1 MPLAPLEK
9 TKSMADLPDVDLL
22 GDSVMFGD
30 TISSN
35 DRPLQSGKRIRVANS
50 SLKHK
55 EMLAAMGK
63 SR

>member
-9 TKSMADLPDVDLL
+9 TKSMADLPDIE
-22 GDSVMFGD
+22 DSVMFGD